1 MPKFLFFY
9 LSNIALRFIVLT
21 ESNGATHR
29 FDIILISLNRPKQH
43 GLLHHGKP
51 AFIRTITVFFE
62 ECAQNHDSH
71 LLQ

>member
-21 ESNGATHR
+21 ESNGATHL

-43 GLLHHGKP
+43 GLLHHGSLCRSGISC
-51 AFIRTITVFFE
+51 IR
-62 ECAQNHDSH
+62 CSWCS
-71 LLQ
+71 